1 MSLWKAEQVRFGDLR
16 PNSPFYLDNP
26 IECPNAPPHHTGSTP
41 LPDDTPVW
49 TLFEPWSRYNPW
61 LKREVNGPI
70 GELSDLGMSLIGLDE
85 HLRSS

>member
-1 MSLWKAEQVRFGDLR
+1 MWKAEQVPFGHLR

-26 IECPNAPPHHTGSTP
+26 ITCPNTPVHYTGSMP

-61 LKREVNGPI
+61 LKKGVNGPI
-70 GELSDLGMSLIGLDE
+70 GHLTDLGKSLIGLDE
-85 HLRSS
+85 HLRST

>member
-1 MSLWKAEQVRFGDLR
+1 MWKAEQVPFGDLR

-26 IECPNAPPHHTGSTP
+26 IECPNALPHHTGSMP

-70 GELSDLGMSLIGLDE
+70 GELTNLGMSLIGLDE